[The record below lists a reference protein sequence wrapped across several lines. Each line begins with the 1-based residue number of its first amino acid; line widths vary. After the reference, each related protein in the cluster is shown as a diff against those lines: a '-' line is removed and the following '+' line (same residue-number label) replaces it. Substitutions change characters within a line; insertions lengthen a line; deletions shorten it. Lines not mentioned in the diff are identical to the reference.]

1 MGLFDKLKD
10 INEMRKQ
17 AKQLEFVLAQQT
29 VTGESSGGKIKI
41 VTDGNQNVKSVEVSP
56 DIAGDKSEV
65 ARHVRAALEDLFKH
79 HKKMLQS
86 QFGGMMR
93 E

>member
-1 MGLFDKLKD
+1 
-10 INEMRKQ
+10 
-17 AKQLEFVLAQQT
+17 
-29 VTGESSGGKIKI
+29 
-41 VTDGNQNVKSVEVSP
+41 
-56 DIAGDKSEV
+56 V